1 VTDANLVLGYLPS
14 ASRLGGEMRLDR
26 GLAERAVQT
35 IADALGLPLRRAA
48 EGVINIVD
56 ENMFGALRLVSV
68 EQGYDPRDFA
78 LVAFGG
84 AGPLHANA
92 LGRLMGSW
100 PVIIPPGP
108 GVLCAYGDATTR
120 VRDEAS
126 RTYVR
131 GFSEISD
138 REIGAMLDELA
149 ATATQ
154 ALDAEGVPRAE
165 QAVQYQIDMRYK
177 GQGMQ
182 LTVDV
187 TPEQFRSGGLR
198 AVAARFDDTYA
209 QLFTF
214 ALDAPHELVNLRSIV

>member
-1 VTDANLVLGYLPS
+1 V
-14 ASRLGGEMRLDR
+14 R
-26 GLAERAVQT
+26 
-35 IADALGLPLRRAA
+35 
-48 EGVINIVD
+48 
-56 ENMFGALRLVSV
+56 
-68 EQGYDPRDFA
+68 
-78 LVAFGG
+78 
-84 AGPLHANA
+84 
-92 LGRLMGSW
+92 
-100 PVIIPPGP
+100 
-108 GVLCAYGDATTR
+108 AYGDATTR

-149 ATATQ
+149 ATAAQ

-182 LTVDV
+182 LTADV

-198 AVAARFDDTYA
+198 AVAARFDDTHA

-214 ALDAPHELVNLRSIV
+214 ALDAPHELVNLRSIVQGRETLVRPRSIGKSGADPSEAAVERTTLFVDGQDVQATIYDRARLQGGNRIAGPAIVVEMDATALVLPGHVGEVDAFGNILIRPNA